1 MYESLKAWCK
11 QELTVVRSGSGYKP
25 SGEREEEQRF
35 TVKGLLVDDSKMF
48 TDKNGSMATCR
59 CYCYIIPE
67 PAVIES
73 DRIILPGMTVERQYE
88 IRKLG
93 GYYDGNTGSLDVQV
107 VYL

>member
-1 MYESLKAWCK
+1 MYKSLKPWCK
-11 QELTVVRSGSGYKP
+11 QVLTVIRGGNYLP
-25 SGEREEEQRF
+25 SGERSEELRF
-35 TVKGLLVDDSKMF
+35 TVKGLLVDDSKIF
-48 TDKNGSMATCR
+48 TDKNGSMAVCR

-73 DRIILPGMTVERQYE
+73 DKIILPGKLDKQFE

-93 GYYDGNTGSLDVQV
+93 GYYDGNTGALDVQI

>member
-1 MYESLKAWCK
+1 MYESLRSWCK
-11 QELTVVRSGSGYKP
+11 QELTVVRHGGYEP
-25 SGEREEEQRF
+25 SGERKEDERF

-48 TDKNGSMATCR
+48 TDKNGNLATCR

-73 DRIILPGMTVERQYE
+73 DRIILPGATVERQYE